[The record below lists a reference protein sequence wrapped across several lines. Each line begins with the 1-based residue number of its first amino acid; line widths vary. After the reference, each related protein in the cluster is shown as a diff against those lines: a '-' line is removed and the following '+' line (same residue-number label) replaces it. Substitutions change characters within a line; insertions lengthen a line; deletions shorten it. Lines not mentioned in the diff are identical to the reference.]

1 MAPNDAI
8 VILNFVVSC
17 YDMKKTD
24 EAIQQLQHVK
34 ELVLKNSCD
43 VNDEVT
49 LLEFG
54 ANCRKYGSYKFVVI
68 VLTIVGEVS

>member
-1 MAPNDAI
+1 MDDQENAYKAFSRAVYMAPNDAI

-24 EAIQQLQHVK
+24 ETIQQLQHVK

-49 LLEFG
+49 LLEFR
-54 ANCRKYGSYKFVVI
+54 ANCIK
-68 VLTIVGEVS
+68 